1 MSPNISA
8 SKSPLRNCVRS
19 SRDGQ
24 FSSQPNTT
32 EQGTAS
38 LRYPIIK
45 QQQATNAEMIINL
58 KTATMLTITLKRP
71 AGLHPLDARVV
82 SAFTRRCVILA
93 LLAFCV
99 PGSSAQGSASKLR
112 VATRVRSEE
121 HTSELQSRRDLV
133 CR

>member
-32 EQGTAS
+32 ERGTAS

-58 KTATMLTITLKRP
+58 KTAKMLNKTANLARQSAAAGMRLSLNYQKHRIRPCQQLARNGPQAMSVLSPHSGPKRKT
-71 AGLHPLDARVV
+71 
-82 SAFTRRCVILA
+82 SALSGYF
-93 LLAFCV
+93 AF
-99 PGSSAQGSASKLR
+99 
-112 VATRVRSEE
+112 
-121 HTSELQSRRDLV
+121 
-133 CR
+133 

>member
-32 EQGTAS
+32 ERGTAS

-58 KTATMLTITLKRP
+58 KTAKMLSITLKP
-71 AGLHPLDARVV
+71 VHCSAAGDQTTDEQRLH
-82 SAFTRRCVILA
+82 RCS
-93 LLAFCV
+93 LLAFSDPSYQADDV
-99 PGSSAQGSASKLR
+99 PSPR
-112 VATRVRSEE
+112 
-121 HTSELQSRRDLV
+121 
-133 CR
+133 